1 MYSKTNYIKGNFV
14 KYNDQL
20 HLIFEMEDTI
30 VGSIL
35 NIISCDD
42 NKNIHRILE
51 TKVQP
56 YNRKPNGET
65 PASKMTEKQQKCI
78 KRIENVL
85 NIQFNGK
92 TMYDVST
99 FIGFFMDASR
109 SKKYTDEQIE
119 LAKYD
124 GLDWTDFA

>member
-1 MYSKTNYIKGNFV
+1 
-14 KYNDQL
+14 
-20 HLIFEMEDTI
+20 MEDTI

-51 TKVQP
+51 TKIQP

-65 PASKMTEKQQKCI
+65 PASKMTKKQQKCI
-78 KRIENVL
+78 KQIENIL
-85 NIQFNGK
+85 SIQFNGK
-92 TMYDVST
+92 TMTDVST
-99 FIGFFMDASR
+99 FISYFMDASR
-109 SKKYTDEQIE
+109 SKQYTDEQIE

>member
-20 HLIFEMEDTI
+20 HLIFKMEDTI

-42 NKNIHRILE
+42 DKNIYRILE
-51 TKVQP
+51 TNVQP

-78 KRIENVL
+78 KLIENVL
-85 NIQFNGK
+85 SIQFNGK
-92 TMYDVST
+92 TMNDVST

-109 SKKYTDEQIE
+109 SKRYTDEQIE
-119 LAKYD
+119 AAKYD

>member
-35 NIISCDD
+35 NIISCDN
-42 NKNIHRILE
+42 NKNIYRILE
-51 TKVQP
+51 TEVQP
-56 YNRKPNGET
+56 YNRKPNGGT

-78 KRIENVL
+78 KLIEDVL

-92 TMYDVST
+92 TMDDVST
-99 FIGFFMDASR
+99 FIGYFMEASR
-109 SKKYTDEQIE
+109 SKRYTDEQIE
-119 LAKYD
+119 AAKYD

>member
-1 MYSKTNYIKGNFV
+1 MYSKTNYIKGNFI
-14 KYNDQL
+14 KYNNQL

-51 TKVQP
+51 TKVQS
-56 YNRKPNGET
+56 YNRKPNGVKS
-65 PASKMTEKQQKCI
+65 ASEMSEKQQKCI
-78 KRIENVL
+78 TRIENIL

-92 TMYDVST
+92 TMDDVST

>member
-20 HLIFEMEDTI
+20 YLIFKMEDTI

-42 NKNIHRILE
+42 DKNIYRLLE

-78 KRIENVL
+78 KLIENVL
-85 NIQFNGK
+85 SIQFNGK
-92 TMYDVST
+92 TMNDVST
-99 FIGFFMDASR
+99 FIGFFIDASR
-109 SKKYTDEQIE
+109 SKRYTDEQIE
-119 LAKYD
+119 AAKYD

>member
-1 MYSKTNYIKGNFV
+1 MYSKTNYIKGNFI

-42 NKNIHRILE
+42 NKNIHRFLE

-56 YNRKPNGET
+56 YNRKPNGKT

-78 KRIENVL
+78 TRIENVL

-92 TMYDVST
+92 TMDDVST
-99 FIGFFMDASR
+99 FIDSFMEASR